1 MFSLSDRLQHSAGID
16 IGKRIDLLIDLRTWF
31 SVQFNGHNRLAAFF
45 LSGKT
50 EIADVDAFFCHD
62 FCNSGNG
69 AGSMGSAT
77 ARSCVGRGAC
87 EMSLRERSW
96 LHRQWFHCKSS
107 RKLPAVRLLRKS
119 RFKKTASPS
128 ACTE

>member
-1 MFSLSDRLQHSAGID
+1 MCIRDSSLSDRLQHSAGID

-69 AGSMGSAT
+69 AGSIF
-77 ARSCVGRGAC
+77 VKD
-87 EMSLRERSW
+87 LYK
-96 LHRQWFHCKSS
+96 RQG
-107 RKLPAVRLLRKS
+107 
-119 RFKKTASPS
+119 
-128 ACTE
+128 